1 MKYYVYIL
9 KCADGTLYTG
19 ATQGSLE
26 DRVHKHNH
34 TKAGA
39 KYTRARR
46 PVVLRYSEELDSLA
60 AARAREA
67 EIKRMK
73 KPEKLALLK
82 ASSGKML

>member
-1 MKYYVYIL
+1 MKHYVYIL
-9 KCADGTLYTG
+9 ECADGTLYTG

-46 PVVLRYSEELDSLA
+46 PVILKYSEECDSLA
-60 AARAREA
+60 VARAREA
-67 EIKRMK
+67 EIKRMMK
-73 KPEKLALLK
+73 IQ
-82 ASSGKML
+82 KMVLISK